1 MPNPSATNSFLE
13 QTVSLMSS
21 AAGYMR
27 LPAIASTVC
36 PDTSAYPAQCLS
48 GCAANRADWF
58 RGQVWNILLVGL
70 SRTARQEYVLTTTLL
85 RRGSPPS

>member
-1 MPNPSATNSFLE
+1 MPDPSATNSILE
-13 QTVSLMSS
+13 QTGSLLSS

-36 PDTSAYPAQCLS
+36 PDTSVYPAQCLN

-58 RGQVWNILLVGL
+58 RGQVERFSLPGL
-70 SRTARQEYVLTTTLL
+70 DWQLKCAC
-85 RRGSPPS
+85 